1 MAICWVPKAT
11 VQAALSGQ
19 FVKEA
24 KKRELE
30 DYIEYGEFIQ
40 ATAIISILICAT
52 VGAVLINLFGE
63 KLLPNDNEVDFEEVK
78 KKDYVKNEELND
90 S

>member
-1 MAICWVPKAT
+1 M
-11 VQAALSGQ
+11 
-19 FVKEA
+19 KEA

-52 VGAVLINLFGE
+52 VGAILINLFGE
-63 KLLPNDNEVDFEEVK
+63 KLLPNDNEVIT
-78 KKDYVKNEELND
+78 
-90 S
+90 